1 MTDFLNQF
9 TGINLSNNMYEE
21 EDRLEEKFS

>member
-9 TGINLSNNMYEE
+9 TGINLSNKMYEE